1 MMNPLDAMMVVKV
14 YESSFNH
21 YAGEP
26 VILGA
31 IPYDESWE
39 NSQDQSIKNIYHY
52 GKQQGLRYKV
62 KKQENGL
69 NQRVNPISEFTK
81 PVTEEVSNQ
90 SFMPTTGIGEQD
102 SEIFNPMTQSFSTTN
117 QAGRRDDFIPTPH
130 PETPTMPVYVEPSAV
145 IGTDTVANPQQSYLA
160 AAGTGMNQYKFIPG
174 EPEETSLS
182 ESAEVPHTR

>member
-21 YAGEP
+21 YAGET

-39 NSQDQSIKNIYHY
+39 KSQDQSIKNIWHY

-69 NQRVNPISEFTK
+69 NQRVNPVSEFTK
-81 PVTEEVSNQ
+81 PVTEEVSNP
-90 SFMPTTGIGEQD
+90 SFMPTTSVGEQE
-102 SEIFNPMTQSFSTTN
+102 SEIFNPMAQSFSTTN
-117 QAGRRDDFIPTPH
+117 QVGIGDDFIPTPH
-130 PETPTMPVYVEPSAV
+130 PEAPTMPVYVEPSAV
-145 IGTDTVANPQQSYLA
+145 IGMDTVANSQQSYLA
-160 AAGTGMNQYKFIPG
+160 AAGTGMGQYKFIPG
-174 EPEETSLS
+174 ELEETSLS